1 MLELGTLY
9 FVHRRQSVV
18 IRQLLVLVVL
28 NDSQRTTDH

>member
-9 FVHRRQSVV
+9 FVHRQGSVV
-18 IRQLLVLVVL
+18 SRQLLVLVVL